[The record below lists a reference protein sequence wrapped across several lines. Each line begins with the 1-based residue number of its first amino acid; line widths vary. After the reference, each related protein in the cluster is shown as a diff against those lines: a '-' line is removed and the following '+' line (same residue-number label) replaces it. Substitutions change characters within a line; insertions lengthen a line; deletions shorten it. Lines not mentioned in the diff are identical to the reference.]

1 MSLSL
6 PHNESQKPAQ
16 RAEWTIQRVSWVVW
30 GAILVAGLAG
40 LLGPGPLSTT
50 EVEAPDQSISVRF
63 NRFEHYSRPGTWEL
77 ALHPRETATELRVE
91 ISAPLI
97 HNVQVLRIEPEP
109 KGSTLKNDT
118 IVYTFDYDGPKS
130 GPTPR
135 ILFHV
140 QHEHPGNVEGTI
152 RLADHEPVVV
162 NQFIFP

>member
-1 MSLSL
+1 MVTCIIPPRPRFPRQGVPLRTRPRAVTPSQEGNVSLSL
-6 PHNESQKPAQ
+6 PTNESQKPAQ

-91 ISAPLI
+91 ISAPLL

-109 KGSTLKNDT
+109 KGSTLKDDT
-118 IVYTFDYDGPKS
+118 IVYTF
-130 GPTPR
+130 
-135 ILFHV
+135 
-140 QHEHPGNVEGTI
+140 N
-152 RLADHEPVVV
+152 
-162 NQFIFP
+162 